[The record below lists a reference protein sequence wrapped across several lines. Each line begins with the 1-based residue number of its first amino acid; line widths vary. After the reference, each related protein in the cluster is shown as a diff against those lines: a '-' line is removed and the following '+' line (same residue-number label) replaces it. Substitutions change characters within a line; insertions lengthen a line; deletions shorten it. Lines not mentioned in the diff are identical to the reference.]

1 MDTLFAY
8 TTNTM
13 EIIRTS
19 AFTKAIAKLKVSEVE
34 LEALES
40 EIATKPQSGDVIQG
54 LKGVRK
60 IRFAYGGKGKRG
72 GGRCIYLVLAVEDTI
87 YLLLAYGK
95 AQQSDLSQEQRK
107 VVLALIEELK

>member
-1 MDTLFAY
+1 
-8 TTNTM
+8 M

-19 AFTKAIAKLKVSEVE
+19 TFSKAIAKLKVSAAE
-34 LEALES
+34 LEALEG
-40 EIATKPQSGDVIQG
+40 EIASTPLAGDVIQG

-72 GGRCIYLVLAVEDTI
+72 GGRCIYLVLAVEDSI

-95 AQQSDLSQEQRK
+95 SKQTDLSSKQRK
-107 VVLALIEELK
+107 DILAFIEDLA